1 MFTALILAC
10 SSVIT
15 PDLDRCTV
23 DNAVQF
29 AELHRMFATE
39 ADCRAQGQQFG
50 QIALPRPII
59 PDEDRIKVICVKH

>member
-15 PDLDRCTV
+15 PDLDLCTV

-29 AELHRMFATE
+29 AELHRTE
-39 ADCRAQGQQFG
+39 RSQLKPTAVLRDSS
-50 QIALPRPII
+50 L
-59 PDEDRIKVICVKH
+59 DR

>member
-15 PDLDRCTV
+15 PDLTLCTV

-29 AELHRMFATE
+29 AELHRTFATE
-39 ADCRAQGQQFG
+39 AECSAQGEQFG
-50 QIALPRPII
+50 QLALPQPII
-59 PDEDRIKVICVKH
+59 PDEDRIKVICTKH